1 MSSPAYARSWRERL
15 FHASLFEL
23 LAIGLSAP
31 LASWL
36 TGRDITDMGVLTAV
50 VALMALLWNMVYNW
64 LFDRWQARAG
74 FKRTLTVRAG
84 HAFLFEL
91 GLLIMAVPFIAW
103 WMDVSLWHAVVVD
116 IGLVLFY
123 LPYTFFYNLA
133 YDRVRARILARREQ
147 SPQPARPQPSR
158 F

>member
-1 MSSPAYARSWRERL
+1 MSSPDVAYRRSWRERL
-15 FHASLFEL
+15 LHASLFEV

-31 LASWL
+31 LAAWL
-36 TGRDITDMGVLTAV
+36 TGRGIGDMGVLTAV

-64 LFDRWQARAG
+64 MFDRVQMRMG
-74 FKRTLTVRAG
+74 FERSMTIRVV

-91 GLLIMAVPFIAW
+91 GLLIIAVPFIAW

-133 YDRVRARILARREQ
+133 YDALRARLMARR
-147 SPQPARPQPSR
+147 AV
-158 F
+158 

>member
-1 MSSPAYARSWRERL
+1 MSSPASTYARSWRERL
-15 FHASLFEL
+15 FHAFLFEV

-31 LASWL
+31 LAAWV
-36 TGRDITDMGVLTAV
+36 TGRAMAFMAV
-50 VALMALLWNMVYNW
+50 LWNMVFNW

-74 FKRTLTVRAG
+74 WHRTLAVRVG

-103 WMDVSLWHAVVVD
+103 WMDVTLWHAVLVD

-133 YDRVRARILARREQ
+133 YDRLRALLLARRKGH
-147 SPQPARPQPSR
+147 PQPKHANS
-158 F
+158 